1 MSIAVNVP
9 PVSEAKKVRIFK
21 IAQQAQVYRQT
32 GCNPHF
38 ALPMH
43 GGTRHKAGYEEIA
56 HRNDS
61 QQKEISTA
69 AFIIEVVRKQG
80 DEHQTGGGAALQK
93 QVEQDK
99 GCKQPQEN
107 AAAEYHRC
115 MRIVHQQV
123 VQAGKVY
130 IQFVQKFANIPHR
143 SVYG

>member
-1 MSIAVNVP
+1 MP
-9 PVSEAKKVRIFK
+9 
-21 IAQQAQVYRQT
+21 
-32 GCNPHF
+32 
-38 ALPMH
+38 LH
-43 GGTRHKAGYEEIA
+43 GGTRHKEGYEEIA

-69 AFIIEVVRKQG
+69 AFIIEIVRKQG
-80 DEHQTGGGAALQK
+80 DEHQAGGGAALQK